1 MRGWA
6 GRQKN
11 ILEFTLSS
19 LARRKRKNA
28 ALLAVYTLVV
38 LLLGSVMFF
47 TRSLRREAGIVL
59 GDAPEMV
66 VQRLAAGRPELIPES
81 YLERIR
87 GIPGVVEARPRL
99 WGYYFDPTSGANY
112 TLVVPV
118 ESAPADGTIRVGEG
132 VARARLAVAGDTIE
146 FRARDGAIV
155 TYEVGGLLSPASSL
169 ESSDLIV
176 ISEADFRR
184 LFGIPAGQVT
194 DLALR
199 VANSRELSTIAVKIA
214 EALPDTRQV
223 LRDEIQRTYDAVF
236 NWRGGLLL
244 VILAGAVLAFIILAW
259 DKASGL
265 SAEERREI
273 GILKGIGWETS
284 DVIWMKFWEGTA
296 VSLTSF
302 LTGTLLAYVHV
313 FFFSARLFEPVLK
326 GWAVLYPRF
335 KVIPY
340 INGAELAALFFLT
353 VVPYTVATVIPSWRA
368 AIADPDAVMR

>member
-1 MRGWA
+1 MNALVLA
-6 GRQKN
+6 GHLDDSV
-11 ILEFTLSS
+11 I
-19 LARRKRKNA
+19 AVGGIIRKIVNGGGH
-28 ALLAVYTLVV
+28 VDVDVLV
-38 LLLGSVMFF
+38 
-47 TRSLRREAGIVL
+47 EAG
-59 GDAPEMV
+59 
-66 VQRLAAGRPELIPES
+66 
-81 YLERIR
+81 
-87 GIPGVVEARPRL
+87 
-99 WGYYFDPTSGANY
+99 PT
-112 TLVVPV
+112 
-118 ESAPADGTIRVGEG
+118 
-132 VARARLAVAGDTIE
+132 
-146 FRARDGAIV
+146 
-155 TYEVGGLLSPASSL
+155 ASVILDCEKTSQA
-169 ESSDLIV
+169 DLIV

-184 LFGIPAGQVT
+184 LFGIPAGQAT

-340 INGAELAALFFLT
+340 VNGAELAALFFLT